1 MASSSSPSKTGSNI
15 LNQLTATTTSRTVSP
30 QLSIAPITTPAHLAS
45 LKRLN
50 SLLLP
55 VNYPE
60 LFYHEILTDA
70 DAAAVSRLSW
80 WSHICVG
87 GIRGKVEDIDSE
99 GRSSGGSEAEGG
111 KRKVR
116 VYIMTLG
123 VLSPF
128 RGVGVG
134 GKLMEWLL
142 NGGDGRGKDGREW
155 EVVEVYAHVWEAN
168 DEALE
173 WYRRRGFVV
182 GEDVVH
188 GYYRKLRPN
197 GAKVVRWR
205 KGQ

>member
-1 MASSSSPSKTGSNI
+1 M
-15 LNQLTATTTSRTVSP
+15 
-30 QLSIAPITTPAHLAS
+30 
-45 LKRLN
+45 
-50 SLLLP
+50 
-55 VNYPE
+55 
-60 LFYHEILTDA
+60 
-70 DAAAVSRLSW
+70 
-80 WSHICVG
+80 G

-99 GRSSGGSEAEGG
+99 GPSSTGSGAERG

-142 NGGDGRGKDGREW
+142 NGGDGSGKDGREW

-173 WYRRRGFVV
+173 WYRKRGFVV

-188 GYYRKLRPN
+188 RYYRKLRPN

-205 KGQ
+205 KNGELTASCSDI